1 MHESL
6 VAKITEYFPK
16 RRESII
22 KNILILSLCILHK
35 ETICLNRL
43 KSIVSQYTGKLSKP
57 ASNYKRLIRIFDNNS
72 LSNLWLELLKFAFL
86 LLRLQVEELVL
97 DGTSWKRGERWFH
110 YMTLC
115 IVYKGVAIPIYWED
129 LAKHGISNYEERE
142 RLLSR
147 ALKYFNLEGLT
158 LLADREYIGLEWFK
172 LLIGNEINFNI
183 RLKKNIYKDCIN
195 ACKGLTH
202 EVMTQKIMRSKLPNK
217 TLSKLVELKEIPGQT
232 FRFVATKNPKKD
244 PKDPVIYLLT
254 NVLEK
259 SAKAIAYQYCKR
271 TKIEHCFKH
280 LKSNGFNLE
289 QINLRTKS
297 RCRLLMAV
305 TVFTY
310 VLSIHEGLK
319 EYDKIPMKIYN
330 ENLKEKAVSVF
341 RNGLNRI
348 FRFTLHL
355 DHFCQYIIRE
365 VSSANRKYQSPFSI
379 NV

>member
-1 MHESL
+1 
-6 VAKITEYFPK
+6 VI
-16 RRESII
+16 R
-22 KNILILSLCILHK
+22 N
-35 ETICLNRL
+35 NRL

-259 SAKAIAYQYCKR
+259 SAKAIAYQY
-271 TKIEHCFKH
+271 
-280 LKSNGFNLE
+280 
-289 QINLRTKS
+289 
-297 RCRLLMAV
+297 RLLMAV

>member
-6 VAKITEYFPK
+6 VDKIREYFPK
-16 RRESII
+16 RSKSAI
-22 KNILILSLCILHK
+22 KNILILSLCILSK

-43 KSIVSQYTGKLSKP
+43 KSSVNHYTGNASKP
-57 ASNYKRLIRIFDNNS
+57 SSNYKRLIRIFDNNS
-72 LSNLWLELLKFAFL
+72 LNRLWLELLKFVFA

-97 DGTSWKRGERWFH
+97 DGTSWKRGQRWFH

-115 IVYKGVAIPIYWED
+115 IVYQGVAIPIYWED
-129 LAKHGISNYEERE
+129 LGKHGISSYEERE

-147 ALKYFNLEGLT
+147 ALKYFNLAGLT
-158 LLADREYIGLEWFK
+158 LLADREYIGVKWFK
-172 LLIGNEINFNI
+172 LLIANNINLNI

-195 ACKGLTH
+195 ACKGLSH
-202 EVMTQKIMRSKLPNK
+202 EAMTQKILNSKLPNK
-217 TLSKLVELKEIPGQT
+217 TLSKLVELADFPGQT

-254 NVLEK
+254 NVIEK
-259 SAKAIAYQYCKR
+259 PAKAVAYQYCKR

-289 QINLRTKS
+289 QMNLRTKS

-305 TVFTY
+305 TIFTY

-319 EYDKIPMKIYN
+319 EYDKVPMKIYS
-330 ENLKEKAVSVF
+330 ETWKEKAVSVF
-341 RNGLNRI
+341 RYGLDNI
-348 FRFTLHL
+348 AGFIKDFEV
-355 DHFCQYIIRE
+355 FCQYIIIQLE
-365 VSSANRKYQSPFSI
+365 DSNNKYQSPFSI